1 MSGLFCEG
9 SVESDSTTSLQ
20 VFEGKYYWTISDW
33 RSQLN
38 GSLNSEEATIYSEV
52 FEIPIDG
59 NKITCWQIKAFPKL
73 NTQNGKR
80 YLAFRLIS
88 HNAEVPRGT
97 FHFVTY
103 TKNMIMGKQV
113 NMR

>member
-73 NTQNGKR
+73 NSQNGQH
-80 YLAFRLIS
+80 YLAFRLVS